1 MPSSQSTV
9 SRSSKSTRTDW
20 KYTIEKSR
28 YGLYTSILTDGTRMV
43 TGLTE
48 EATRLV
54 TDSIHIPVMKGEFD
68 GFTSKPRSSVVD
80 GKL

>member
-9 SRSSKSTRTDW
+9 LQSPVSTRTDW
-20 KYTIEKSR
+20 SYTLVESR
-28 YGLYTSILTDGTRMV
+28 YGLFTSVLSDGTQMV

-48 EATRLV
+48 DAVRLV
-54 TDSIHIPVMKGEFD
+54 TDDIHIPVMKGEYD
-68 GFTSKPRSSVVD
+68 GFTSKPRSSVVE

>member
-20 KYTIEKSR
+20 SYTLVESR
-28 YGLYTSILTDGTRMV
+28 YGLFTSVLSDGTQMV

-48 EATRLV
+48 DAVRLV
-54 TDSIHIPVMKGEFD
+54 TDDIHIPVMKGEYD
-68 GFTSKPRSSVVD
+68 GFTSKPRSSVVE

>member
-20 KYTIEKSR
+20 SYTLVESR
-28 YGLYTSILTDGTRMV
+28 YGLFTSVLSDGTQMV

-48 EATRLV
+48 DAVRLV
-54 TDSIHIPVMKGEFD
+54 TDDIHIPVMKGEYD

>member
-20 KYTIEKSR
+20 SYTLVKSR
-28 YGLYTSILTDGTRMV
+28 YGLYTSVLSDGTQMV

-48 EATRLV
+48 DAVRLV
-54 TDSIHIPVMKGEFD
+54 TDDIHIPVMKGEYN
-68 GFTSKPRSSVVD
+68 GFTSEPRSSVVD

>member
-9 SRSSKSTRTDW
+9 LQSPVSTRTDW
-20 KYTIEKSR
+20 SYTLVESR
-28 YGLYTSILTDGTRMV
+28 YGLFTSVLSDGTQMV

-48 EATRLV
+48 DAVRLV
-54 TDSIHIPVMKGEFD
+54 TDDIHIPVMKGEYD

>member
-20 KYTIEKSR
+20 SYTLVKSR
-28 YGLYTSILTDGTRMV
+28 YGLYTSVLSDGTRMV
-43 TGLTE
+43 TGMTE
-48 EATRLV
+48 EGVRLV
-54 TDSIHIPVMKGEFD
+54 TDDIHIPVMKGEYD